1 MKELYEKSIQAIKEA
16 SKQMSISEYNQL
28 AKEKGLL
35 SSESLK
41 YISRK
46 SFVSLCKEI
55 RKERKK
61 ERNHKKVYHFIY
73 KTSYYFIIN
82 GTTFYNLHVALA

>member
-41 YISRK
+41 YISKK
-46 SFVSLCKEI
+46 SFIALCKEV
-55 RKERKK
+55 RKK
-61 ERNHKKVYHFIY
+61 QI
-73 KTSYYFIIN
+73 
-82 GTTFYNLHVALA
+82 

>member
-61 ERNHKKVYHFIY
+61 
-73 KTSYYFIIN
+73 S
-82 GTTFYNLHVALA
+82 